1 MRRESADWPEALRV
15 NAASVKLAAALHEA
29 RAEAY
34 APSSLAF
41 SQLSTQI
48 RRAYIETAG
57 AILKVTKPEQGLPVD
72 VQIAPLLARQ
82 QMRVVKA

>member
-1 MRRESADWPEALRV
+1 MTRESADWPEPLRV

-34 APSSLAF
+34 LPHSLPF
-41 SQLSTQI
+41 ERLPTNI
-48 RRAYIETAG
+48 RGAYIETAG
-57 AILKVTKPEQGLPVD
+57 AILRATKPVVGLPND

-82 QMRVVKA
+82 QMRVVR